1 MVWQRAAS
9 CVVGGSGW
17 PLPYHGAAAPRVAS
31 GPAFRDPCPSGSLT
45 AGYLA
50 PIGWLGHVCRAVG
63 SLWIALAEGDCMKA
77 YAAVLMA
84 AGLAP
89 MNEKVTRLAVAV
101 SASAMQQGNTT
112 LADLTQLMLSAR
124 SQVLAEMIPGRQQI
138 GAGCGH
144 PGPSAEAMPAD
155 SLFSEWVLFWQ
166 KAFRVAVMKDLN

>member
-1 MVWQRAAS
+1 MIAEAK
-9 CVVGGSGW
+9 
-17 PLPYHGAAAPRVAS
+17 L
-31 GPAFRDPCPSGSLT
+31 
-45 AGYLA
+45 
-50 PIGWLGHVCRAVG
+50 
-63 SLWIALAEGDCMKA
+63 ALAEGDCMKA

-124 SQVLAEMIPGRQQI
+124 TQVLTEMIPGRQQI

-144 PGPSAEAMPAD
+144 PGPSAEALSND

>member
-1 MVWQRAAS
+1 MVKTSSGANLLSISTPAS
-9 CVVGGSGW
+9 TNWSRSMVRW
-17 PLPYHGAAAPRVAS
+17 N
-31 GPAFRDPCPSGSLT
+31 AF
-45 AGYLA
+45 
-50 PIGWLGHVCRAVG
+50 
-63 SLWIALAEGDCMKA
+63 
-77 YAAVLMA
+77 AAVLMA

-124 SQVLAEMIPGRQQI
+124 SQVLTEMIPGRQQI

-144 PGPSAEAMPAD
+144 PGPSAEVMAAD
-155 SLFSEWVLFWQ
+155 SLFAEWVLFWQ

>member
-1 MVWQRAAS
+1 MIAEAKQ
-9 CVVGGSGW
+9 
-17 PLPYHGAAAPRVAS
+17 
-31 GPAFRDPCPSGSLT
+31 
-45 AGYLA
+45 
-50 PIGWLGHVCRAVG
+50 
-63 SLWIALAEGDCMKA
+63 ALADGDCMKA

-112 LADLTQLMLSAR
+112 LAAITQLMLSAR

-144 PGPSAEAMPAD
+144 PGPSAEVMAAD
-155 SLFSEWVLFWQ
+155 SLFAEWVLFWR

>member
-1 MVWQRAAS
+1 MAGLVR
-9 CVVGGSGW
+9 GSGAFRRI
-17 PLPYHGAAAPRVAS
+17 PPYLGAAAPCVAS
-31 GPAFRDPCPSGSLT
+31 GPALRGHRASGRLA
-45 AGYLA
+45 AGCLA

-63 SLWIALAEGDCMKA
+63 SLWIALADGDCMKA

-84 AGLAP
+84 AALAP

-112 LADLTQLMLSAR
+112 LAAITQIMLSAR
-124 SQVLAEMIPGRQQI
+124 CQVLTEMIPGRQQI

-144 PGPSAEAMPAD
+144 PGPSAEVMAAD

-166 KAFRVAVMKDLN
+166 KAFRMAVMKDLN

>member
-1 MVWQRAAS
+1 MNAFVAD
-9 CVVGGSGW
+9 
-17 PLPYHGAAAPRVAS
+17 GARMHFPEVPD
-31 GPAFRDPCPSGSLT
+31 GQDFPSMI
-45 AGYLA
+45 AEA
-50 PIGWLGHVCRAVG
+50 KQ
-63 SLWIALAEGDCMKA
+63 ALADGDCMKA

-112 LADLTQLMLSAR
+112 LAAITQLMLSAR

-144 PGPSAEAMPAD
+144 PGPSAEVMAAD
-155 SLFSEWVLFWQ
+155 SLFAEWVLFWR

>member
-1 MVWQRAAS
+1 MVRWN
-9 CVVGGSGW
+9 
-17 PLPYHGAAAPRVAS
+17 
-31 GPAFRDPCPSGSLT
+31 AF
-45 AGYLA
+45 
-50 PIGWLGHVCRAVG
+50 
-63 SLWIALAEGDCMKA
+63 
-77 YAAVLMA
+77 AAVLMA

-124 SQVLAEMIPGRQQI
+124 SQVLTEMIPGRQQI

-144 PGPSAEAMPAD
+144 PGPSAEVMAAD
-155 SLFSEWVLFWQ
+155 SLFAEWVLFWQ

>member
-1 MVWQRAAS
+1 
-9 CVVGGSGW
+9 
-17 PLPYHGAAAPRVAS
+17 
-31 GPAFRDPCPSGSLT
+31 
-45 AGYLA
+45 
-50 PIGWLGHVCRAVG
+50 
-63 SLWIALAEGDCMKA
+63 MKA

-144 PGPSAEAMPAD
+144 PGPPAEAMAAD
-155 SLFSEWVLFWQ
+155 SLFAEWVLFWQ
-166 KAFRVAVMKDLN
+166 KSFRMTVIRVCN

>member
-1 MVWQRAAS
+1 LS
-9 CVVGGSGW
+9 GVVW
-17 PLPYHGAAAPRVAS
+17 PLTYLGAAAPRVAS
-31 GPAFRDPCPSGSLT
+31 GPALRDPRPSGSLT
-45 AGYLA
+45 AGDSA

-84 AGLAP
+84 AALAP

-101 SASAMQQGNTT
+101 SASAMEQGNAT
-112 LADLTQLMLSAR
+112 LAAITQIMLSAR
-124 SQVLAEMIPGRQQI
+124 SQVLTEMIPGRQQI

-144 PGPSAEAMPAD
+144 PGPSAEAMAAD